1 MEEKLI
7 QKWLWMQTME
17 YALRTLKWQYQE
29 RIYPQ
34 KKYNEWKF
42 IDWKEVQ
49 ANIFKYAL
57 EHWETLDPQGQ
68 GSGDSRFMVGYD
80 LFLDSSRIV
89 GTYKDFKVEIL
100 WPEVKQF
107 IKKMLSPEIEERQIN
122 LFDLLIGEAHHEK
135 D

>member
-1 MEEKLI
+1 
-7 QKWLWMQTME
+7 
-17 YALRTLKWQYQE
+17 
-29 RIYPQ
+29 
-34 KKYNEWKF
+34 
-42 IDWKEVQ
+42 
-49 ANIFKYAL
+49 
-57 EHWETLDPQGQ
+57 
-68 GSGDSRFMVGYD
+68 MVGYD

-122 LFDLLIGEAHHEK
+122 LFDLLIEEAHHEK